1 MFKDR
6 LRELRTKKGLTQEE
20 LAEMIHVSRSAI
32 CKWEM
37 GNGIPSEPNIEGLC
51 EFFNVTEEWLL
62 DRNDLI
68 SFINKD
74 KDLKKKTI
82 IISVLGMII
91 SLLLI
96 AFTFIGFIEQLN
108 NDPNLSH
115 ILLYIPPKSI
125 FDYLGAGVVIPIFFY
140 TVTITISFVNIIQM
154 IKEDLMKRMLICNVI
169 LIFISILLYVT
180 TFIIAIIL
188 ANESGFGIIL

>member
-6 LRELRTKKGLTQEE
+6 LKELRTKKGLTQEE

-96 AFTFIGFIEQLN
+96 AFTYIGFIEQLN